1 MGLYFQDCQK
11 SVYKASYKPSQV
23 LCPVTYNYVELT
35 EEVKEKISKAKM
47 PKLCMDKP
55 KVKEMDLTNSQVQ
68 TLVKNFT
75 FIMTARGVKLKIED
89 LSRFVV

>member
-35 EEVKEKISKAKM
+35 EEVKEKISMAKM
-47 PKLCMDKP
+47 PKLCMDKL
-55 KVKEMDLTNSQVQ
+55 KVKEMDLSNSQVQ

-75 FIMTARGVKLKIED
+75 FIMTSRGVKLKIED
-89 LSRFVV
+89 LSRSFV